1 MLWIIVEYF
10 LLLNRLVSPLCSRIM
25 NIIQSCL
32 AVIYS
37 LLDGSM
43 WDGDAKLRMQT
54 QFSATTATVRCKY
67 DQEIFSV
74 KIYELFFRE
83 EWGERKKKSI
93 DLGLRANRLS
103 TPLTKIFISGFPLII
118 VHLTTPFFVEICLN
132 WIGAFFFLFFFYFE
146 ECKIK
151 ITPLNDRFKTTLKR
165 SVKDLN
171 VQLNVLSEWKNGR
184 ASLGSQISLI
194 TTGDRQHLTRHQCKF
209 GTSQVGFNSKL

>member
-83 EWGERKKKSI
+83 EWGERKKKKYRPGPTSQQAVYAPDENI
-93 DLGLRANRLS
+93 Y
-103 TPLTKIFISGFPLII
+103 FWFPLDYCASN
-118 VHLTTPFFVEICLN
+118 HSFFCWNISQLN
-132 WIGAFFFLFFFYFE
+132 WRLFFSFFFYFE
-146 ECKIK
+146 KCKIK